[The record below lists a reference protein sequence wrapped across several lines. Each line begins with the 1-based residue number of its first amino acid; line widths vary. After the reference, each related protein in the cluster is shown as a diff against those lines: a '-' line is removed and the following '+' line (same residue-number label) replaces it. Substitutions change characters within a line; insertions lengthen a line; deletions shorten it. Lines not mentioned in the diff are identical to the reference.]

1 MNCLLQYLQM
11 NCFLGLVTGAAGLR
25 LSTPWAVAVLPDAAA
40 TTAAAANFIAGGK
53 ARRAAAA
60 AATTG

>member
-1 MNCLLQYLQM
+1 M